1 MKERRRARPEQ
12 HDPLL
17 LGQEDK
23 QGGAPGD
30 GGSALW
36 QALSDCLSIL
46 FLLGYAVCYSVG
58 QMSIYRMRRI
68 HRRLDGG
75 MRHALGSRR
84 ADDKVRLR
92 RQADGGRRPG
102 RGIGGQRLEIGRLGK
117 VFRFI
122 GVQNGTRA
130 GARCSLR

>member
-68 HRRLDGG
+68 HRRLL
-75 MRHALGSRR
+75 RVR
-84 ADDKVRLR
+84 AYLYASLR
-92 RQADGGRRPG
+92 RQHEQNRRALHLAS
-102 RGIGGQRLEIGRLGK
+102 REWLR
-117 VFRFI
+117 
-122 GVQNGTRA
+122 
-130 GARCSLR
+130 RCV